1 MANIMSKRGT
11 QDNVITY
18 EHYCDTKADLA
29 NIPKDQITLGSTAVV
44 LQDEDGS
51 LGVYIAGSDKQWIA
65 VAMSGGSG
73 SGSDSGQSNDNLKKI
88 VEKTIINIQDD
99 TINSVVN
106 GLSNISTL
114 TAVEMTEVNEIKKGA
129 FISCTGLE
137 MASFPKC
144 SIIEDGDIF
153 FEYEMYPGYYS
164 RMYQP
169 HDGVFMGCS
178 KLSYVELGNISA
190 IGSLAFSNCQNL
202 NTIKVLSL
210 EKVNFGAFYNCI
222 NLSEINL
229 EECTTVEDLAFQNCS
244 SLTELILP
252 ECLEVGSSAYD
263 GITHE
268 TSPTSAGG
276 QAGYD
281 FGMAFNGCENVSK
294 AIFPKCE
301 IIHDARTM
309 TSTGGQ
315 WGSSSYFRNGM
326 FANNSQLTEIS
337 FPKCEYVGAG
347 AFNSCTALT
356 NVALPACK
364 TLRHTAFAGCTNLTS
379 ISLPVCNIIDGLTS
393 NLSNTLYANQAE
405 YAGTFGGCTALSTIS
420 LPQCT
425 EIGTGAFAGCTSL
438 TEVYIPEC
446 IGVGCLAFASCLALE
461 EIHLPKLSTFFTS
474 VFEGCT
480 NLQNIYLDTCSMVS
494 TYAVTEL
501 INAGCNIFML
511 SNTIVQTLDSGSF
524 PNYLIY
530 SGSVFVPESLVET
543 YKTDS
548 YWTGISSYIAPYT
561 GE

>member
-73 SGSDSGQSNDNLKKI
+73 SDSGQSNDNLKKI
-88 VEKTIINIQDD
+88 VEKTVVNIQDD
-99 TINSVVN
+99 TINSVIN

-114 TAVEMTEVNEIKKGA
+114 TTVEMTEVNEIKKGA
-129 FISCTGLE
+129 FASCAGLE

-153 FEYEMYPGYYS
+153 YEYEMYPGYYS
-164 RMYQP
+164 KTYQP

-178 KLSYVELGNISA
+178 KLSYVELGDISA
-190 IGSLAFSNCQNL
+190 IGSLAFYNCQSL
-202 NTIKVLSL
+202 NTIKVSSL

-229 EECTTVEDLAFQNCS
+229 EECTIVEDLAFQNCS

-252 ECLEVGSSAYD
+252 ECLEVGNSAYD

-268 TSPTSAGG
+268 TYPTFA
-276 QAGYD
+276 AEYA

-301 IIHDARTM
+301 IIHDAQTM
-309 TSTGGQ
+309 TSSGGQ
-315 WGSSSYFRNGM
+315 FGSSVYFRNGM

-337 FPKCEYVGAG
+337 FPQCEYVGAG
-347 AFNSCTALT
+347 AFNSCIALT

-393 NLSNTLYANQAE
+393 NLSNFLWEDQAE

-446 IGVGCLAFASCLALE
+446 ISIGCRTFGSCLALE
-461 EIHLPKLSTFFTS
+461 EIHLPKLSTLFES
-474 VFEGCT
+474 AFEGCE
-480 NLQNIYLDTCSMVS
+480 NLQNIYLDTCSIVS
-494 TYAVTEL
+494 MNAVTQL
-501 INAGCNIFML
+501 IQTGCNIFML
-511 SNTIVQTLDSGSF
+511 SNTIVQTLDSRSF